1 MKDPNVFKLVWKQ
14 GGTVI
19 NTTDVQRKDNLV
31 KEGNTK
37 VIRFPELAQKIEQ
50 EWKSTGSHREGSDK
64 KFDQAVLHCD
74 NDTPYVYIVGVID
87 AIYKAKRDYTVGG
100 KAEKVP
106 AFNVTF
112 AVN

>member
-1 MKDPNVFKLVWKQ
+1 
-14 GGTVI
+14 
-19 NTTDVQRKDNLV
+19 
-31 KEGNTK
+31 
-37 VIRFPELAQKIEQ
+37 
-50 EWKSTGSHREGSDK
+50 
-64 KFDQAVLHCD
+64 VLHCD